1 MNTYRLMEEADAQ
14 AAAGGPAV
22 TPPPPAP
29 EAPVAAPAAPSQAP
43 APPMPRDEPE
53 TVDQDFLKFVD
64 TFDTDD
70 DESFIQSPAAATP
83 RSAEPPSTP
92 VEETPLI
99 QPQAASEPTP
109 APIEAPAVPAAPA
122 APAAPEPTP
131 QQAPTAPGVQETP
144 QETPE
149 QIRQRIET
157 ARSEYYQALTKH
169 YAIDLETAQR
179 VLTEPEKVLP
189 ELLSRV
195 HLNATEQAVP
205 AAIAQMQ
212 QIVPMMLQQMV
223 EAEKNKAYFY
233 KQWPKLDHHRA
244 EVEQML
250 ISYSQMPQNR
260 GKPWAQVTTEVGAMA
275 SMHFK
280 LPLME
285 SFESTGAL
293 PQPAAPPAAAVSPP
307 PPPPVAGAP
316 ISGPPTQD
324 SNPFVQFA
332 NAILEEDDF

>member
-1 MNTYRLMEEADAQ
+1 MRTYRLMEEADAQ

-22 TPPPPAP
+22 TPSPAAP
-29 EAPVAAPAAPSQAP
+29 EAPVAASAAPSP
-43 APPMPRDEPE
+43 APPPSTPSDEPE

-64 TFDTDD
+64 AFDTDD
-70 DESFIQSPAAATP
+70 DESLVTPP
-83 RSAEPPSTP
+83 RSAEPTP
-92 VEETPLI
+92 QPAAETPPAEPPAPAEP
-99 QPQAASEPTP
+99 QPPAVEAPTPPEAPVAPESQAQQVPQAP
-109 APIEAPAVPAAPA
+109 V
-122 APAAPEPTP
+122 APE
-131 QQAPTAPGVQETP
+131 VP

-157 ARSEYYQALTKH
+157 ARTDFFQALTRH
-169 YAIDLETAQR
+169 YAIDAETAQR
-179 VLTEPEKVLP
+179 VLTEPEKVIP

-195 HLNATEQAVP
+195 HLNVAEQAVP
-205 AAIAQMQ
+205 AAVAQMQ
-212 QIVPMMLQQMV
+212 QIVPMMMQQMV

-233 KQWPKLDHHRA
+233 HQWPKLESHQA

-250 ISYSQMPQNR
+250 TSYSQMPHNR

-280 LPLME
+280 LPVME
-285 SFESTGAL
+285 AFERTGGAQAQ
-293 PQPAAPPAAAVSPP
+293 QPNAPPPPAVSPP

-316 ISGPPTQD
+316 ISGPPAQD